1 MVSEEIRAMIPD
13 YVRGL
18 LLPGEAKE
26 VESALDSSPE
36 ILPEFEAAQAYY
48 AALNQ
53 IPEVKAPADFLD
65 RVNRRI
71 EVKPFWQRFQS
82 LIFEPLYLKLPIEL
96 AGVAACLI
104 TVLVITHPF
113 MPKER
118 LLTRQELPLVTH
130 VPRRAPAAPPAET
143 VLPSPEEKREPA
155 VAAPE
160 QPAARPDFTGPPDLT
175 PPRPRETHREI
186 PRQILREIPREEQ
199 PAVAA
204 AEVKK
209 EEFKPA
215 ARATTAMARKT
226 APSASAQPSI
236 DAIPTLP
243 AVAQI
248 NNNNNNSEETETVSD
263 IGTIELTYIMPENG
277 PAGQAQDE
285 GERSRAASTIPTFA
299 SDAATAILRTYDPN
313 FVKTSENSKVTFV
326 CKLPPGRLS
335 VAVDDLGRAFTI
347 TTHLFPYDVAHT
359 KLITVTF
366 ILQ

>member
-65 RVNRRI
+65 RVNRGI
-71 EVKPFWQRFQS
+71 EVKPFRQRLRS
-82 LIFEPLYLKLPIEL
+82 LIFEPLYVKLPIEL

-118 LLTRQELPLVTH
+118 LLTRQEIPTVTH
-130 VPRRAPAAPPAET
+130 VPRAPAAPPAET

-175 PPRPRETHREI
+175 PPRPRETPRET
-186 PRQILREIPREEQ
+186 REIPREDQ

-209 EEFKPA
+209 AEFKPA
-215 ARATTAMARKT
+215 AMATTAMARKT

-285 GERSRAASTIPTFA
+285 GERSRAASTIPTLA
-299 SDAATAILRTYDPN
+299 SDAVTAILRTYDPD
-313 FVKTSENSKVTFV
+313 FVKTSENNKVTYV
-326 CKLPPGRLS
+326 CKLPPRRLPM
-335 VAVDDLGRAFTI
+335 VVDDLGRVFTI